1 MNLFATLFNIV
12 ELIVLFPLAFIMLIE
27 RFIHCYCGL
36 IITIL
41 SDYIIPSPK
50 RWYMFLFQF
59 IEPYAGYKV
68 DEYGNYYELKYAL
81 VVKRKI
87 KKEVLQDLKYA
98 YTFIM
103 LFVLFLSWTL
113 KSVNYGLII
122 VAFIYWNNSQLFL
135 QKGEEWKRMVY

>member
-1 MNLFATLFNIV
+1 MFIFQTLKNEKEALNLD
-12 ELIVLFPLAFIMLIE
+12 
-27 RFIHCYCGL
+27 RS
-36 IITIL
+36 IL
-41 SDYIIPSPK
+41 YSSYWFKDTDYIIPSPK

-135 QKGEEWKRMVY
+135 QKGEEWKKMVY